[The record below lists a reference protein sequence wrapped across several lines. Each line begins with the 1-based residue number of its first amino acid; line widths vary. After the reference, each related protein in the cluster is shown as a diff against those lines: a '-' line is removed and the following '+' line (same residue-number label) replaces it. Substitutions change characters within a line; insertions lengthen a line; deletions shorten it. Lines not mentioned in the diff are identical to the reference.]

1 MAMVLNKS
9 KYRNSISLKMDLYNP
24 GGFLNSTSFPYR
36 HKKYEFELFE
46 DDIIQSPL
54 HHTINECT
62 IKVKVST
69 AIEIDQL
76 LHFLSNLKTTIV
88 SKGQHNETA

>member
-1 MAMVLNKS
+1 
-9 KYRNSISLKMDLYNP
+9 MDLYNP
-24 GGFLNSTSFPYR
+24 GGFLNSTSFPSR

-54 HHTINECT
+54 NHTINECM

-76 LHFLSNLKTTIV
+76 LQVLSNLKTSIV
-88 SKGQHNETA
+88 SKGQQNETA